1 MIYWVVTLR
10 FYIMLKNKFRHIQKH
25 VEQWLCTSWVVVCI
39 VAPIFTV
46 PAENESQ
53 RPDISTVQ

>member
-1 MIYWVVTLR
+1 
-10 FYIMLKNKFRHIQKH
+10 MLSSGCIPHG
-25 VEQWLCTSWVVVCI
+25 WLCL

-46 PAENESQ
+46 PAVNESQ